1 MSYSLLAHLYP
12 HIKGSQ
18 EDIATLSLQYLLS
31 QSEELNK
38 AFTELLS
45 NCLRSD
51 FDQTWQYCCQVTG
64 DSEEKE
70 RPDMAGL
77 DANGKEIILCEMKFY
92 ASLTANQPL
101 TYLRRLK
108 ENDGQGLV
116 FICPTARKN
125 SFWSK
130 LIELCDTHQIQEIHN
145 SCVSV
150 DGMSMAILTWTEIIE
165 LLKRTAGA
173 VAIQYSSDIAQLEG
187 YCSQLDSE
195 AFIPFSADDLSADIA
210 KRADRYYQVVDEVIE
225 LIHSDKLYTT
235 SKKGLKATAYRKGY
249 TRSLY
254 IDKVTITLNYDR
266 DLWKDPTSIETPFWV
281 GIRNAEWKQT
291 SEICEV
297 INRYP
302 EHHKQVF
309 WGMTFLALEPLQNA
323 TLQEI
328 CEDMKRKI
336 LECINSI
343 SA

>member
-31 QSEELNK
+31 QSEDLNK
-38 AFTELLS
+38 AFTKLLS
-45 NCLRSD
+45 DQLKSD
-51 FDQTWQYCCQVTG
+51 LGHILQYCCQVTG
-64 DSEEKE
+64 DGEEKE

-77 DANGKEIILCEMKFY
+77 DVDGKEIVLCEMKFY
-92 ASLTANQPL
+92 ASLTSNQPL

-108 ENDGQGLV
+108 ENEGQGLV
-116 FICPTARKN
+116 FVCPTARKT
-125 SFWSK
+125 SLWSK
-130 LIELCDTHQIQEIHN
+130 LIELCDEHLIQEVHTD
-145 SCVSV
+145 CVSV
-150 DGMSMAILTWTEIIE
+150 DGMKMAILTWTEIIE

-173 VAIQYSSDIAQLEG
+173 VAVQYSSDIAQLEG
-187 YCSQLDSE
+187 YCNQLDSE

-210 KRADRYYQVVDEVIE
+210 KKADRYYQVVDEVIE
-225 LIHSDKLYTT
+225 LLHSDKAYTT

-336 LECINSI
+336 LAYINAI
-343 SA
+343 DV

>member
-1 MSYSLLAHLYP
+1 MPYSLLAHLYP

-51 FDQTWQYCCQVTG
+51 LDQTLQYCCQVAG

-125 SFWSK
+125 SLWSK
-130 LIELCDTHQIQEIHN
+130 LIELCDTH
-145 SCVSV
+145 
-150 DGMSMAILTWTEIIE
+150 
-165 LLKRTAGA
+165 
-173 VAIQYSSDIAQLEG
+173 
-187 YCSQLDSE
+187 
-195 AFIPFSADDLSADIA
+195 
-210 KRADRYYQVVDEVIE
+210 
-225 LIHSDKLYTT
+225 
-235 SKKGLKATAYRKGY
+235 
-249 TRSLY
+249 
-254 IDKVTITLNYDR
+254 
-266 DLWKDPTSIETPFWV
+266 
-281 GIRNAEWKQT
+281 
-291 SEICEV
+291 
-297 INRYP
+297 
-302 EHHKQVF
+302 
-309 WGMTFLALEPLQNA
+309 
-323 TLQEI
+323 
-328 CEDMKRKI
+328 
-336 LECINSI
+336 
-343 SA
+343 